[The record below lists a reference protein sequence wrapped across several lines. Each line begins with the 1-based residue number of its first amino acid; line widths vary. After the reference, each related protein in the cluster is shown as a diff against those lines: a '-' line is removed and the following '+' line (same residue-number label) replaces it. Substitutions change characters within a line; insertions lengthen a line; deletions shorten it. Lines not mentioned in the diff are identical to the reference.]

1 LCPRGWSVGC
11 TESPATH
18 VLSVCQCALND
29 GAQLVLGS
37 DGGSFVSPK
46 SSALQQHRAGGGPSS
61 CVATSIVAAQVL
73 TKEGEPAQ
81 LFSTAA
87 LDESLP
93 PAVAEYRAKLWKF
106 ARVLQG

>member
-1 LCPRGWSVGC
+1 
-11 TESPATH
+11 

-61 CVATSIVAAQVL
+61 CVTTSIFFAAQVL